1 MDTIYIT
8 GHRNPDT
15 DSIVSAMAY
24 AALKNALGQRQ
35 YEAARLGQISDETQT
50 VLDRFGFQ
58 PPKLLNNVRTQVR
71 DLDYDTPATLS
82 AAATISRAWRTM
94 QKDKI
99 SAIPVANEDGTL
111 FGMLSAGDV
120 ANYDMSS
127 VRNPKVGEIPVYNL
141 LSVLEGKILNQ
152 GGEMRDVI
160 SGEVTIALPA
170 SRENLVFSDPGSIVV
185 CGDQPDMI
193 RRALEIGVSCIIVC
207 QAEVDPELLAM
218 QTDTCIIST
227 AYDAYRA
234 VRLIYHAMPI
244 SSICKN
250 KDLVCFHLDDYID
263 DVQNTVLESRF
274 RAYPIL
280 DEEERVVGTL
290 SRYHL
295 LRPRRKQVIL
305 MDHNEKAQSVP
316 GLDQAEIL
324 EIIDHHRLADIQT
337 KNPITVRNEP
347 VGSTTTIVAGMYQDK
362 GRQDGG
368 IDGRGHRLRYGHV
381 QVSHLHPA
389 GHRRGQPHGPDR
401 QHLPPGAG
409 TGDLLRL
416 RRRCEVCRGDL
427 PHRLQ
432 GVPHRRPQ
440 PGGEP
445 GHLHGLRPAAPAQGR
460 VFAAHELPAEEAGLR
475 HGNPDDYR
483 CTAGGHPA
491 AVRGRQGQHPPGLQC
506 GGCGGRG
513 VPAQGHVPEKAGHSH
528 ALRPVGLRSAW
539 PRRPALS
546 AEEAAGRLRFLGN
559 LLPLKHFPEILYK
572 FTIDFACLKQY
583 GVKVQRPVGR
593 RELFHGFVCSSVP
606 HCGGVLSILW
616 LPGPLC
622 GPILS

>member
-362 GRQDGG
+362 G
-368 IDGRGHRLRYGHV
+368 LM
-381 QVSHLHPA
+381 PTA
-389 GHRRGQPHGPDR
+389 KM
-401 QHLPPGAG
+401 
-409 TGDLLRL
+409 
-416 RRRCEVCRGDL
+416 
-427 PHRLQ
+427 
-432 GVPHRRPQ
+432 
-440 PGGEP
+440 
-445 GHLHGLRPAAPAQGR
+445 
-460 VFAAHELPAEEAGLR
+460 AGLMAAAIDVANR
-475 HGNPDDYR
+475 MARIANISLQALGQVIFS
-483 CTAGGHPA
+483 ASGGGA
-491 AVRGRQGQHPPGLQC
+491 
-506 GGCGGRG
+506 
-513 VPAQGHVPEKAGHSH
+513 K
-528 ALRPVGLRSAW
+528 
-539 PRRPALS
+539 S
-546 AEEAAGRLRFLGN
+546 AEEIFRTDYKEFHIAGHNLAVSQVTCMDSDQLLQRKGEFLQLMSSLQKKQGFDMVILMITDV
-559 LLPLKHFPEILYK
+559 LLEGTQLLFVGDRDSIRQAFNVEDAEDVVFLPKVMSRK
-572 FTIDFACLKQY
+572 KQ
-583 GVKVQRPVGR
+583 VIPM
-593 RELFHGFVCSSVP
+593 
-606 HCGGVLSILW
+606 LSALW
-616 LPGPLC
+616 G
-622 GPILS
+622 